1 MENIHRNLD
10 QSKVCKRVQ
19 DKQQK
24 MDREQIQG
32 EIQPEMGKSDSN
44 EPIRLIYMI
53 QIDIGITC

>member
-1 MENIHRNLD
+1 MENIHRNHD

-44 EPIRLIYMI
+44 EPIGRVAK
-53 QIDIGITC
+53 T